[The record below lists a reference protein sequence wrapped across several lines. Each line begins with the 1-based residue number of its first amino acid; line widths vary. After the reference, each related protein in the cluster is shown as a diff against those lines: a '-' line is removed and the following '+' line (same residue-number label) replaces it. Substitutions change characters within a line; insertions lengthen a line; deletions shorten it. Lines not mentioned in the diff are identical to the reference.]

1 MWGDAGGQQS
11 ARRRAP
17 AEGGWSPSSS
27 SELAGSSPRARCRA
41 SPSSSSSRRGR
52 RHHSRQRRRDHG
64 RTESVSFQHL
74 ARARATRER
83 AGSAACGWRHVA
95 TLVVPPSKGCAAAE
109 SGGHACGAA
118 LGGAGGRPAVAS
130 GGARLAFRSLGS
142 ALPSVCSSCSA
153 SAGETTTVVHLCATR
168 GSRCLARVATG
179 THWALR
185 IHLTHDCQPGS
196 AATGARRGSGQ
207 VRLPKGGRNGT
218 ATAAAATVGSAGA
231 HAPKSC
237 QNQAGP
243 F

>member
-1 MWGDAGGQQS
+1 MWGGGGGGQQS

-17 AEGGWSPSSS
+17 ADGGWSSSSS
-27 SELAGSSPRARCRA
+27 SELTGSSPRARCRA

-130 GGARLAFRSLGS
+130 GGARLAFRSEVRCPLS
-142 ALPSVCSSCSA
+142 APAAV
-153 SAGETTTVVHLCATR
+153 
-168 GSRCLARVATG
+168 LA
-179 THWALR
+179 
-185 IHLTHDCQPGS
+185 P
-196 AATGARRGSGQ
+196 ARQRPWCTC
-207 VRLPKGGRNGT
+207 VPR
-218 ATAAAATVGSAGA
+218 AGA
-231 HAPKSC
+231 GAWRGWRLAPTGHC
-237 QNQAGP
+237 V
-243 F
+243 FI